1 MAYKLFWLRRA
12 SNELDEIYQ
21 FYGELASVQ
30 VAKRRV
36 GKIIEAVNHLQTM
49 PYLGRKDEEFEH
61 IRAYRYLIVLTYKV
75 YYFIEG
81 DTVFIASIWDCRQ
94 GGKAFYEWILDYDII
109 VGCPHCEVYD
119 AAWVAQSALADS
131 VDKSKTIIVD
141 INNGELV

>member
-1 MAYKLFWLRRA
+1 MEYNLFWLRRA

-21 FYGELASVQ
+21 FYGELASEQ
-30 VAKRRV
+30 VARRRI

-81 DTVFIASIWDCRQ
+81 DTVFVASIWDCRQ
-94 GGKAFYEWILDYDII
+94 GGSAFYE
-109 VGCPHCEVYD
+109 
-119 AAWVAQSALADS
+119 
-131 VDKSKTIIVD
+131 
-141 INNGELV
+141 